1 MNFSSSLAPFSLTRI
16 SLVDRLD
23 NVANSQIARFRSRSL
38 DWIDLI
44 RLISLAYLRRNAQDI
59 KWQIVI
65 TPATQTKAKTRST
78 SRQLDSPAE
87 NWNSEQL
94 KLLTRFA
101 NAIDNLLVWEIVNGD
116 VVYCQHTVAD
126 SELSTVSGCV
136 N

>member
-1 MNFSSSLAPFSLTRI
+1 MNFSLVPPLTRI

-65 TPATQTKAKTRST
+65 SAATQTKAKTRST

-101 NAIDNLLVWEIVNGD
+101 NAIDDLLVWEIVNGD
-116 VVYCQHTVAD
+116 VVNCKHAVAD
-126 SELSTVSGCV
+126 SELRSVGGCV
-136 N
+136 D